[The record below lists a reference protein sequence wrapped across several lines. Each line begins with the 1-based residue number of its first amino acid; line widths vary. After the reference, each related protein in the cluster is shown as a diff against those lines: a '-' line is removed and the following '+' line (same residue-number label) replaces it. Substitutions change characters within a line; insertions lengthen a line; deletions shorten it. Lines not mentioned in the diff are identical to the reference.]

1 MTFYCCKHVDEERN
15 LVLNYVRTKGELM
28 NACCD
33 VRRQGF
39 VPIKTVINLSDDGK
53 RTETA
58 LK

>member
-1 MTFYCCKHVDEERN
+1 MTFYCCKHVDQDGD
-15 LVLNYVRTKGELM
+15 LILNYVRTENELID
-28 NACCD
+28 ACRD

-39 VPIKTVINLSDDGK
+39 IPIKTMITLSDDGK